1 MQYKLRTIV
10 KSKTGYQ
17 YEIKGITI
25 PPEIS
30 TFFENT
36 WFNVVKSGATII
48 LQSGAHQETT
58 KEELNEL
65 DWETFKI

>member
-10 KSKTGYQ
+10 KSKSEYP

-25 PPEIS
+25 PQEVS

-36 WFNVVKSGATII
+36 WFNVYKSGTAII
-48 LQSGAHQETT
+48 LQSGAHQEPT